1 MTIPIPKDLPLKLIK
16 PALAALAVTVSLALA
31 ACNSSDTLSTAD
43 KQVGA
48 ATNSAADA
56 GGSAAPDAVPTQD
69 VVSAVQEDTK
79 LHEELP
85 ADIRSSGVIRLGTTE
100 ATGDAGLP
108 HSGSD
113 QSGKQIGLDV
123 DLRDAVAKIL
133 GVQWKVSYGS
143 FETIVPGVQSGKY
156 QVGQDNFAVTSERLP
171 VVDFATYL
179 KDGQGFVAAQDSPLT
194 SVTKLTDVCGHTVS
208 TTSGSSFQQILEAGK
223 SQCEAAGLKP
233 YKPKYYSDTSSIL
246 LGLQNG
252 QTDLYFGPT
261 LGDKYLVAHQPNL
274 KFLGEV
280 SSTDVGFVTGKGSPL
295 AHVLVDAV
303 NELISDGT
311 YGKIFKKWGIS
322 GSGITKSQ
330 FDPKPAF

>member
-1 MTIPIPKDLPLKLIK
+1 LKLLK
-16 PALAALAVTVSLALA
+16 PALAAVAVVASFTLA
-31 ACNSSDTLSTAD
+31 ACNSSDTLSAAD

-48 ATNSAADA
+48 ASPSAGTPGASTAADT
-56 GGSAAPDAVPTQD
+56 VPTQD
-69 VVSAVQEDTK
+69 VVSGVQEDAK
-79 LHEELP
+79 LHDQLP
-85 ADIRSSGVIRLGTTE
+85 ADIKSSGVISLGTTE
-100 ATGDAGLP
+100 ATGESGLP
-108 HSGSD
+108 HAGSD
-113 QSGKQIGLDV
+113 AAGTQIGLDV
-123 DLRDAVAKIL
+123 DLANAVAKVL
-133 GVQWKVSYGS
+133 GVQWKVGFGS

-179 KDGQGFVAAQDSPLT
+179 KDGQGFVAASSSPLT

-208 TTSGSSFQQILEAGK
+208 TITGSSFQQILQSGVDACK
-223 SQCEAAGLKP
+223 QAGLKP
-233 YKPKYYSDTSSIL
+233 YTTKYYSDTSSVI

-280 SSTDVGFVTGKGSPL
+280 SSTDVGFVTQKGSPL

-303 NELISDGT
+303 NELIADGD
-311 YGKIFKKWGIS
+311 YAKIFDKWGIA
-322 GSGITKSQ
+322 GSGITQSE